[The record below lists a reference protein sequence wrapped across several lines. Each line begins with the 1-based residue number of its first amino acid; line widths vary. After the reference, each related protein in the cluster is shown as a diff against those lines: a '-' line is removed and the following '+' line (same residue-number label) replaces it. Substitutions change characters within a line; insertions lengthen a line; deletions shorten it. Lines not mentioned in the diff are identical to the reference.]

1 MKKLKTLL
9 SAIVIILFIG
19 ASGCAP
25 AHIVREKASLSAER
39 LIKKLEAN
47 RRKILNFEGT
57 GTLIVNSNQ
66 LNTSASFKVTLIK
79 PDSISLL
86 IMGPFSIELAQILVT
101 KDDFKFYDVL
111 HNTLFIGETN
121 ERILKDIFRINLPFS
136 ELMDAFIGAVN
147 LTKHLYK
154 EPNTYTVIDDLYK
167 LTYTDSS
174 QNLISNYTI
183 DMNKLGI
190 VDYKLIDQTGDI
202 ILSGQYSKFKMIENV
217 AVPFEIDVRNRREN
231 QQVKIHYK
239 KVVTNSKDISISF
252 YIPDDAKIL
261 RW

>member
-1 MKKLKTLL
+1 LKKLKALL
-9 SAIVIILFIG
+9 LTFIIILLLG

-25 AHIVREKASLSAER
+25 TQIVREKASLSSER

-86 IMGPFSIELAQILVT
+86 IMGPFGIELAQTLVT

-111 HNTLFIGETN
+111 RNTLFIGETN
-121 ERILKDIFRINLPFS
+121 EYVLQNIFRINLPFS
-136 ELMDAFIGAVN
+136 DLMDAFIGSVN

-154 EPNTYTVIDDLYK
+154 EPNKYTIIDDLYK
-167 LTYTDSS
+167 LTYVDSS
-174 QNLISNYTI
+174 QKLITDYTI

-190 VDYKLIDQTGDI
+190 VDYKLFEQTGDI
-202 ILSGQYSKFKMIENV
+202 ILTGQYSKFKMIQNV
-217 AVPFEIDVRNRREN
+217 AVPFEIDVQNRREN

-239 KVVTNSKDISISF
+239 KVVTNSNNISISF
-252 YIPDDAKIL
+252 NIPDDAKIL

>member
-1 MKKLKTLL
+1 LNKLK
-9 SAIVIILFIG
+9 SFLFFITAAALIG
-19 ASGCAP
+19 VSGCTP
-25 AHIVREKASLSAER
+25 KQIVREKPSLSSER

-57 GTLIVNSNQ
+57 GTLIVSSKQ

-86 IMGPFSIELAQILVT
+86 IMGPFGIELAQTLVT

-111 HNTLFIGETN
+111 NNTLFLGKTN
-121 ERILKDIFRINLPFS
+121 ERVLQDIFRINLPFS
-136 ELMDAFIGAVN
+136 DLMDAFIGSVN

-154 EPNTYTVIDDLYK
+154 EPNSYKVSGNVYNLVYNDL
-167 LTYTDSS
+167 S
-174 QNLISNYTI
+174 QNLITNYTI

-190 VDYKLIDQTGDI
+190 VDYKLIEKNGDI
-202 ILSGQYSKFKMIENV
+202 ILAGQYSKFKMIQNV
-217 AVPFEIDVRNRREN
+217 AVPFEIDVQNRREN

-239 KVVTNSKDISISF
+239 KVKTNSKDISISF
-252 YIPDDAKIL
+252 NIPDDAKIL

>member
-1 MKKLKTLL
+1 MKKLNALL
-9 SAIVIILFIG
+9 LTFIIILFLS

-25 AHIVREKASLSAER
+25 TNIVREKASLSAER

-47 RRKILNFEGT
+47 RRKILTFEGS

-66 LNTSASFKVTLIK
+66 LNTSAFFKVTLIK

-86 IMGPFSIELAQILVT
+86 IMGPFGIELAQILVT

-121 ERILKDIFRINLPFS
+121 ERVLKDIFRINLPFS
-136 ELMDAFIGAVN
+136 DLMDAFIGSVN

-154 EPNTYTVIDDLYK
+154 EPSTYTVIEDVYK
-167 LTYTDSS
+167 LTYADSS

-190 VDYKLIDQTGDI
+190 VDYKLIERTGNV
-202 ILSGQYSKFKMIENV
+202 ILTGQYSKFKMIENV
-217 AVPFEIDVRNRREN
+217 AVPFEIDVQNRREN

-239 KVVTNSKDISISF
+239 KIVTNSKDISISF
-252 YIPDDAKIL
+252 YIPEDVKIL